1 MTQSRVVFENREQKL
16 VKKKIAQFPRVV
28 EMGGAMEK
36 VGESE
41 KKRERGDPGYCCYI
55 SGPVNIFI
63 FKTHGPVI

>member
-16 VKKKIAQFPRVV
+16 VKKIAQFHWLV

-36 VGESE
+36 VGDSE
-41 KKRERGDPGYCCYI
+41 EKREREGDPGYYCYI

-63 FKTHGPVI
+63 FKTHEAVT